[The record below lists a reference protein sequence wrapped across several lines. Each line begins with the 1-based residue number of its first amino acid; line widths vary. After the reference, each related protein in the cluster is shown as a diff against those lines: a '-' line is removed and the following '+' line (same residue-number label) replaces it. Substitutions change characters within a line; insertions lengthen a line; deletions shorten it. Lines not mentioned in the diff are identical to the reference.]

1 MDEKPPSDSFFLL
14 LRSTEGERLIG
25 MCWGGGFGGGREMVQ
40 GEEWGVGARVGGWK
54 KEQVG
59 DTGSH
64 KSSSAVTRVSV

>member
-14 LRSTEGERLIG
+14 LRGTEGERLIG
-25 MCWGGGFGGGREMVQ
+25 MCWGGGGVVQ